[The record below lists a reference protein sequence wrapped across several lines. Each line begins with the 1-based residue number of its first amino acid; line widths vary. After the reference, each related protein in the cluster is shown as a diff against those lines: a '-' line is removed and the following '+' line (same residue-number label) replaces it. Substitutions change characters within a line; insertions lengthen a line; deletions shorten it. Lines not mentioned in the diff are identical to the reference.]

1 MVINGE
7 ELMIVG
13 EFRSKLASGS
23 RLAFPKK
30 FRDEWGQKVV
40 VTQGYEGCLVI
51 VDEKG
56 WQGLIEDAAR
66 GPFVSEAVRDTTRF
80 LLGGASEVE
89 LDDQGR
95 FVLPANLK
103 EFSGIKEEV
112 VFLGLGR
119 WVELWSQDKW
129 SERKDYIG
137 KHSGEIG
144 EKLSRLE
151 VK

>member
-1 MVINGE
+1 
-7 ELMIVG
+7 MIIG
-13 EFRSKLASGS
+13 EFRSKLVSGS
-23 RLAFPKK
+23 RVAFPKK

-40 VTQGYEGCLVI
+40 ITQGYEGCLVI

-56 WQGLIEDAAR
+56 WKTLIQHAAK

-80 LLGGASEVE
+80 LLGGACEVE

-103 EFSGIKEEV
+103 DYSGITEDL

-119 WVELWSQDKW
+119 WVELWSQTKW
-129 SERKDYIG
+129 NERLEYIK

-144 EKLSRLE
+144 EKLSKLE